1 MTALQSWTNQKQ
13 SSDQWPDWVRAHA
26 IGQPEAN
33 GSFLIRTK
41 AGKHKAQ
48 ARVHVGALVI
58 ERKGVAYTCL
68 PSEAQAFVSG
78 LDGADGANASAREQ
92 AVAVFATKGWGTT

>member
-13 SSDQWPDWVRAHA
+13 PTDQWPDWVRAHV

-33 GSFLIRTK
+33 GSFMIRTK
-41 AGKHKAQ
+41 AGKRKAQ

-58 ERKGVAYTCL
+58 ERKGVAYTC
-68 PSEAQAFVSG
+68 PASEAQAFVSG
-78 LDGADGANASAREQ
+78 LDGADSATTDQRAQ
-92 AVAVFATKGWGTT
+92 AIAVFAAKGWGA